1 MTEFYIEYNPYTVSC
16 IFKKNGVELGDKS
29 KFHSKKNERL
39 QMFLS
44 PNKNAEWL
52 GLPEEIVH
60 ACNDKYITLLFKGR
74 QIDYDDLNLCIKE
87 YNKLGEANIKLRAK
101 YTKNDNNIIEELDK
115 IVADIKKR
123 NLPDFKKKNKSG
135 KDIFE
140 AYDEVKNN
148 QFDISVIATMSSGK
162 STLINALLN
171 TELLPSKN
179 EACTATIARIYDDD
193 TVDGFKAVCY
203 NEAGNEVYPWAPVD
217 RELMNEYNSDEKVK
231 YIDIIGK
238 IAGIDGSKMKLCLR
252 DTPGPNNARNEH
264 HGELTDSMIR
274 DKNSVILYVMNATQF
289 GINDDKN
296 LLQLISNEMKKTGK
310 QSHDRFIFVINKCDE
325 WDEAKDGDLSNL
337 IRNVTEY
344 LEGFDILN
352 PIIIPISALTSLVLR
367 KKINGVK
374 LTRAENKIYNNSDQY
389 LDYEDLH
396 FEKYATLTPTVRK
409 KMENE
414 LELGQQYND
423 DESQILVHTGIRALE
438 ETINEYIDKY
448 AYPIKIADSIK
459 DIRDI
464 LTELDMVT
472 KFQERISSGEQ
483 ALKEIREQIARSK
496 AKYEKSKVTSS
507 SYKNK
512 VAAIGLDSDYERNS
526 RKKVERELA
535 VLSKPFDNKG
545 IVDKKEADR
554 LIDEF
559 QSKLMYYVGEVERE
573 LNLYMEKQVFDKCE
587 KMLTEYKKTVNSILS
602 GIQINGY
609 DFRKLSSFKKVEI
622 SGLEDIKKS
631 NSQDRFREETYYVK
645 NPDRH
650 WFTFWR
656 PREVSRTRTVKD
668 GVDVDILPIILS
680 IITSGK
686 KQIDKNITGLIS
698 QTESQIEDYKRLFN
712 GNINLL
718 DVEIMKIFEDLESK
732 ISDSK
737 KKQTAVNQDQDTKK
751 WLEKTTD
758 RIDTLLKL

>member
-52 GLPEEIVH
+52 GLPAEIVH
-60 ACNDKYITLLFKGR
+60 ACNDKEITLRFKGR

-87 YNKLGEANIKLRAK
+87 YNQSGEANINLCAE

-123 NLPDFKKKNKSG
+123 NLPDFKKKNKFG

-193 TVDGFKAVCY
+193 TVDGFEAVCY

-252 DTPGPNNARNEH
+252 DTPGPNNSRNEH
-264 HGELTDSMIR
+264 HGELTDGIIR

-374 LTRAENKIYNNSDQY
+374 LTRAENKIYNNSNEY

-409 KMENE
+409 KLENE

-448 AYPIKIADSIK
+448 AYPIKIADSIR
-459 DIRDI
+459 DISDI

-472 KFQERISSGEQ
+472 KFQERISSGEK
-483 ALKEIREQIARSK
+483 AVEEVERQIAESK
-496 AKYEKSKVTSS
+496 KKYEKSKVTSS

-535 VLSKPFDNKG
+535 VLSRPYSSKG
-545 IVDKKEADR
+545 MVDKKEADR

-559 QSKLMYYVGEVERE
+559 QSKLKNYVGDVERE

-587 KMLTEYKKTVNSILS
+587 RMLNDYKQTVNSILS

-631 NSQDRFREETYYVK
+631 NSKDRFREETYYVK

-650 WFTFWR
+650 WYTFWR

-668 GVDVDILPIILS
+668 GVDVELLKIVS
-680 IITSGK
+680 GITTIA
-686 KQIDKNITGLIS
+686 KQQINQNISGLIS
-698 QTESQIEDYKRLFN
+698 QTKSQIEDYKRLFN

-718 DVEIMKIFEDLESK
+718 DAEIKRIFEDLESK

-737 KKQTAVNQDQDTKK
+737 KKQTAVDQDQDTKK